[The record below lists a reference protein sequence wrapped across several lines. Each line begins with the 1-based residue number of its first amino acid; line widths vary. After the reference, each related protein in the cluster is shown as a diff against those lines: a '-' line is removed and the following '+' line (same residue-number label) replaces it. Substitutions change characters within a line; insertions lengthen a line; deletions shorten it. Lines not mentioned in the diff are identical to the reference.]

1 MVNCL
6 LAYKAKV
13 LEQLFYSKV
22 RFYYVIFDLNTK
34 QVAFAQLVF
43 IENFCPI
50 LIAFFVLFLDQSD
63 VLKAKRSE

>member
-6 LAYKAKV
+6 LANKAEV

-22 RFYYVIFDLNTK
+22 RFDYVIFDLNTK

-43 IENFCPI
+43 IENFGAI
-50 LIAFFVLFLDQSD
+50 LVAFFVLFLNQSD